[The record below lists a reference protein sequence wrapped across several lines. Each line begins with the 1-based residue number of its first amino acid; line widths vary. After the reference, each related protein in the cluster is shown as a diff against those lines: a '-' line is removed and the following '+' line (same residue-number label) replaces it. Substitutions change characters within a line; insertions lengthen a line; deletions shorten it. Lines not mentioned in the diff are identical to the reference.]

1 MSDVHIYEALTA
13 YADTFGTDEY
23 GFCRVFSR
31 TDRRSIDRPAEQATD
46 INHDEI
52 TLCIMSEA
60 EDISRREQLH
70 ALIRVAKYRP
80 TFSAAI
86 VGASIFAAMLEAV
99 GLGFILPIVEIV
111 QSSGDPAAEAG
122 GVLGVFISVYQA
134 LGIPFTLASAIV
146 GVSLVL
152 TVRWTSTFIV
162 RWLRGA
168 LVVDYTRELQTE
180 AFDSALDARTAYFDQ
195 EGSDDILNAIVTQA
209 EYAGRVIRQVINFL
223 EQSFLC
229 VMYLSVALVLAPLLT
244 LFALVFLGGFTVLF
258 RYVLEAGYDIGDR
271 VADANERIQ
280 QTVQAGT
287 QGIRD
292 TKLFGLKDELFGNFL
307 SAVDQYAAA
316 GIKQR
321 RNQAAIQNFYNLLT
335 AVSVFVLIFL
345 AIEVANMSLGALG
358 VFLFAMFRLG
368 PKASG
373 LNSKLYSIE
382 TNLPHL
388 VRTQEFIDELER
400 NREPAGSDVPVPAE
414 VESVEFEDVR
424 FAYQGQDEEALAGVS
439 LEFEKGEFVGFVGQS
454 GAGKSTIVSLLTR
467 LYEPDSGEITANGE
481 SIHRMDIDNWRSRIA
496 VVRQDPF
503 IFNDTLRYN
512 LTIGN
517 RDVSQAEI
525 ENVSRIACVDEFLG
539 ELPEGYDTQLGD
551 DGVRLSGG
559 QRQRVALARALLKD
573 ADVLVLDEATSDLD
587 SNLEKQVQ
595 EAIENMERDYA
606 MVGIAHRLSTVK
618 NADRIYTVD
627 DGEIIETGRH
637 EELIDNGGQYAD
649 LYAIQSQSG

>member
-1 MSDVHIYEALTA
+1 
-13 YADTFGTDEY
+13 
-23 GFCRVFSR
+23 
-31 TDRRSIDRPAEQATD
+31 
-46 INHDEI
+46 
-52 TLCIMSEA
+52 MSEA
-60 EDISRREQLH
+60 EDISRREQFH
-70 ALIRVAKYRP
+70 ALVRVSKYRP
-80 TFSAAI
+80 RYSAAI
-86 VGASIFAAMLEAV
+86 VVASVFAAMLEAV
-99 GLGFILPIVEIV
+99 GLSFILPIVEIV
-111 QSSGDPAAEAG
+111 QSSEDPATEAG
-122 GVLGVFISVYQA
+122 GVLGVFVTVYQT

-195 EGSDDILNAIVTQA
+195 EGSDDILNAIVTQS

-292 TKLFGLKDELFGNFL
+292 TKLFGLKDELFDDFL

-388 VRTQEFIDELER
+388 VRTQEFIDELKR
-400 NREPAGSDVPVPAE
+400 NREPENSDVPVPAE

-424 FAYQGQDEEALAGVS
+424 FAYEGQDDEALAGVS

-467 LYEPDSGEITANGE
+467 LYEPDSGEITTNGN
-481 SIHRMDIDNWRSRIA
+481 SIHRMDVDDWRSHIA

-517 RDVSQAEI
+517 RDVSRAEM
-525 ENVSRIACVDEFLG
+525 ENVSRIACVDEFLN

-573 ADVLVLDEATSDLD
+573 TDVLVLDEATSDLD

-595 EAIENMERDYA
+595 AAIENMERDYA
-606 MVGIAHRLSTVK
+606 MVGIAHRLSTVQ

-649 LYAIQSQSG
+649 LYAIQSQSE

>member
-1 MSDVHIYEALTA
+1 
-13 YADTFGTDEY
+13 
-23 GFCRVFSR
+23 
-31 TDRRSIDRPAEQATD
+31 
-46 INHDEI
+46 
-52 TLCIMSEA
+52 MSEA
-60 EDISRREQLH
+60 EDISRREQFH
-70 ALIRVAKYRP
+70 ALVRVSKYRP
-80 TFSAAI
+80 RYSAAI
-86 VGASIFAAMLEAV
+86 VVASVFAAMLEAV
-99 GLGFILPIVEIV
+99 GLSFILPIVEIV
-111 QSSGDPAAEAG
+111 QSSEDPATEAG
-122 GVLGVFISVYQA
+122 GVLGVFVTVYQT

-195 EGSDDILNAIVTQA
+195 EGSDDILNAIVTQS

-292 TKLFGLKDELFGNFL
+292 TKLFGLKDELFDDFL

-388 VRTQEFIDELER
+388 VRTQEFIDELKR
-400 NREPAGSDVPVPAE
+400 NREPENSDVPVPAE
-414 VESVEFEDVR
+414 VESVEFEDIR
-424 FAYQGQDEEALAGVS
+424 FAYEGQDEEALAGVS

-467 LYEPDSGEITANGE
+467 LYEPDSGEITTNE
-481 SIHRMDIDNWRSRIA
+481 NSIHRMDVDDWRSHIA

-525 ENVSRIACVDEFLG
+525 EDVSRIACVDEFLS

-606 MVGIAHRLSTVK
+606 MVGIAHRLSTVQ

-627 DGEIIETGRH
+627 NGEIIETGRH